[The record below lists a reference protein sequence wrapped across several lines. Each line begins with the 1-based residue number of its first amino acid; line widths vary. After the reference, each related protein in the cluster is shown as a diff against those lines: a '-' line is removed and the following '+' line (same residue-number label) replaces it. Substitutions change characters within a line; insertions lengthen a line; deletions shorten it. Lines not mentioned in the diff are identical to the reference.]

1 MSKEKA
7 KKWKDP
13 EDREK
18 WLKQLIE
25 TSEVVVKGY
34 EKYLLDEL
42 NYNELAKLMTRLR
55 KLLPMSIDKKYDK

>member
-1 MSKEKA
+1 MSKEK
-7 KKWKDP
+7 WKDP
-13 EDREK
+13 KDKDK

-42 NYNELAKLMTRLR
+42 NYNELAKLMTDLR
-55 KLLPMSIDKKYDK
+55 KLLPMSVDKKYDK

>member
-55 KLLPMSIDKKYDK
+55 KLLPMSIDKKYDE

>member
-1 MSKEKA
+1 MSKEK
-7 KKWKDP
+7 WKEPKDK
-13 EDREK
+13 EK

-55 KLLPMSIDKKYDK
+55 KLLPMSIDKKYDE